1 MDNNTRLENIIDQ
14 TLTAANDIVS
24 TDGWGSL
31 EEISALSDLL
41 NAAKI
46 ANDLKF
52 SLGTAVNFDMSGIT
66 EVNSLPA
73 PDFGGHGMRL

>member
-1 MDNNTRLENIIDQ
+1 MDNNTKLENIIDQ

-46 ANDLKF
+46 ANDLRASRGSSANVEF
-52 SLGTAVNFDMSGIT
+52 
-66 EVNSLPA
+66 E
-73 PDFGGHGMRL
+73 GGRTMPGFNAHVMPL